1 MPMKDL
7 DNPMHDC
14 KWIRALESIYK
25 KATEEGETREQK
37 MEIKKH

>member
-14 KWIRALESIYK
+14 KWIRPLDLELIYK
-25 KATEEGETREQK
+25 KAA
-37 MEIKKH
+37 